1 MTREKKLIKGSTERR
16 LLKEGNKC
24 SKWEDVNKCIARI
37 LNEQITLHAI
47 CVEAHVKLRKK
58 LYVP

>member
-1 MTREKKLIKGSTERR
+1 MLIKGSTERR

-24 SKWEDVNKCIARI
+24 SKWKDVNKCIALI
-37 LNEQITLHAI
+37 LNEQIFSTLHVI
-47 CVEAHVKLRKK
+47 CVEAHVNLRKK